1 MEAFGAGILIF
12 MMIVFGISALA
23 QAYETSQR
31 WKREEEEQAR
41 KFEELLKKTRRPGQ
55 E

>member
-12 MMIVFGISALA
+12 MLIVFGISALA

-31 WKREEEEQAR
+31 HRQDEEE
-41 KFEELLKKTRRPGQ
+41 
-55 E
+55 